1 MSQIFHINPYTNVF
15 QIFHDESIDS
25 MGIFTISIKANN
37 KFYGALEGV
46 WTQKSDAEIIKS
58 HAEITEKAEIFNL
71 SEVAF

>member
-1 MSQIFHINPYTNVF
+1 
-15 QIFHDESIDS
+15 

-37 KFYGALEGV
+37 KFYAALEGV
-46 WTQKSDAEIIKS
+46 WTQKSGAEIIKF